1 MGGEVDGGGTAGV
14 AVVSGF
20 GRVEASVAIRQL
32 RPAAHHAAEPAF
44 RSADILTGGLTAGTL
59 KPPEGP
65 GKAAG

>member
-1 MGGEVDGGGTAGV
+1 VLGSLVVLLLPLDDQRRYGEA
-14 AVVSGF
+14 F
-20 GRVEASVAIRQL
+20 RRIRQL